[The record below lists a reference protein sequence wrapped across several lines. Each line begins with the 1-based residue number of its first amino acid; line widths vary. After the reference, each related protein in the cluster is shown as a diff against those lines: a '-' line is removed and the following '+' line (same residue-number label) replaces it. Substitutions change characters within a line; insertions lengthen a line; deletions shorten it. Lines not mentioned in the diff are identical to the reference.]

1 MVSVYLC
8 YVIKIVSKAE
18 MVLIAKSLSRNHF
31 LKDETIFEK
40 CRLLMDEVKGFYTI
54 LVAEICPVMIDVCKN
69 ILEFIKIDHK
79 IEDIDSI
86 KTIMMQLKRRSDV
99 SLSV

>member
-8 YVIKIVSKAE
+8 YVITIISKAE
-18 MVLIAKSLSRNHF
+18 MVLIAKNLSKNHF
-31 LKDETIFEK
+31 LKDDAIFEK
-40 CRLLMDEVKGFYTI
+40 CRLLMNEVKGFYTI

-69 ILEFIKIDHK
+69 ILEFTKIDHK
-79 IEDIDSI
+79 IENIDSI

-99 SLSV
+99 SFSV